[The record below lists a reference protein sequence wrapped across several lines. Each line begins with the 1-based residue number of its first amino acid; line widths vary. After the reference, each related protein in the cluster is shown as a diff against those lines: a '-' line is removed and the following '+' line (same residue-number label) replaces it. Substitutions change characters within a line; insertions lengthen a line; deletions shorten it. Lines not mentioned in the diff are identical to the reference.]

1 MQFVC
6 GSELWKSKKGGNLK
20 NILGIG
26 TAGCNV
32 VEILSQHKEY
42 KAYKISPHLETRN
55 NKDLSCKIEQLDN
68 PEDYESLD
76 TTKINKVLLK
86 VEESLTV
93 FLSGANISTALTL
106 RVLEPLHK
114 RGVKIDIVYM
124 IPETDVLSEKRRLH
138 ERSVRFVLQEYAR
151 SGVLEKVVM
160 VSNPAIERLA
170 EDVTVMDYYKE
181 INTILANTYYMMDFY
196 KNSTPVSTTLAT
208 AEAPCRISTLAI
220 VDLESSQDHPLYN
233 IESVREIMYYFGIN
247 EKKLQTEKRLFRN
260 LTNRVKE
267 KISKTTKASF
277 AIYSTNYEQD
287 YAYAEYYSS
296 EIQKNT

>member
-1 MQFVC
+1 M
-6 GSELWKSKKGGNLK
+6 
-20 NILGIG
+20 
-26 TAGCNV
+26 
-32 VEILSQHKEY
+32 
-42 KAYKISPHLETRN
+42 
-55 NKDLSCKIEQLDN
+55 SCKIEQLDN

-247 EKKLQTEKRLFRN
+247 EKK
-260 LTNRVKE
+260 
-267 KISKTTKASF
+267 
-277 AIYSTNYEQD
+277 
-287 YAYAEYYSS
+287 
-296 EIQKNT
+296 